1 MIIHVFICY
10 LFKRKMGRKKIK
22 GDLKKKT
29 ITICLEQDVFDR
41 LEDRLIQ
48 NKSKL
53 ISMLLKEYFKIQ
65 NN

>member
-1 MIIHVFICY
+1 
-10 LFKRKMGRKKIK
+10 MGRKKIK